1 MKQIL
6 ITLISEQA
14 IPNVLFIR
22 EMQEIADA
30 FLFLSSKA
38 MERKNKSAAIINA
51 CGLEP
56 ERVKVIMV
64 KEDEPEAIKKVLY
77 DYSFGLMSNTQF
89 HVNITGGTKLMSLA
103 VYEFFRN
110 LKSTFYYLPIG
121 KNIIQQF
128 TSQII
133 EEPLALNYRLTL
145 HEYLVACGLSY
156 EIKEK
161 FSFTSEQTTELFE
174 AYQSSNFQF
183 ELFPVEKAQ
192 NMAATT
198 IMAEN
203 IRGVWFEEYIYYQL
217 QRKYKLSDNMIAGTV
232 KIYKDMQIPYND
244 NEFDVMFVNNNELNV
259 VECKVQMSGSKPL
272 SKIEGILHKLGAINK
287 NFGLKTNSHIYT
299 LSNLRNKGGRFNA
312 PLLRKCELFNI
323 QPPVDRTNFETS
335 NF

>member
-217 QRKYKLSDNMIAGTV
+217 QRKYKLSDNMIAGSV

-259 VECKVQMSGSKPL
+259 VECKVQMSGNKPL

-299 LSNLRNKGGRFNA
+299 LSNLRNKGGSFNE